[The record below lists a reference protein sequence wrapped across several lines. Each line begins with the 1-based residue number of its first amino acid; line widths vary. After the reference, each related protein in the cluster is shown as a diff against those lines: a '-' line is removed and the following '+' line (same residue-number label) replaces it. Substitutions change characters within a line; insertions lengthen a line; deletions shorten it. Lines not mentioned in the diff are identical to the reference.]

1 MSVPKYI
8 MLAIIVS
15 ILTISTFPAISIA
28 ETDNFN
34 INDTSA
40 EAVVADVLLLRPL
53 GLVATILG
61 AGIYVISLPF
71 SIPLDQEDEVAEKLV
86 GYPAHY
92 TFTREIGNV
101 GKDL

>member
-1 MSVPKYI
+1 MSVPKYLI
-8 MLAIIVS
+8 LVIIVS
-15 ILTISTFPAISIA
+15 ILTIYSFPGVSMA
-28 ETDNFN
+28 ETDDFD
-34 INDTSA
+34 INDTSP

-61 AGIYVISLPF
+61 AGVYVISLPF
-71 SIPLDQEDEVAEKLV
+71 SLPLGQEDEVAEKLV